1 MMKQVKRERKQH
13 LNSALY
19 YAAMKDVGS
28 ERGSAR

>member
-19 YAAMKDVGS
+19 YTVMKDVARERGS
-28 ERGSAR
+28 ER